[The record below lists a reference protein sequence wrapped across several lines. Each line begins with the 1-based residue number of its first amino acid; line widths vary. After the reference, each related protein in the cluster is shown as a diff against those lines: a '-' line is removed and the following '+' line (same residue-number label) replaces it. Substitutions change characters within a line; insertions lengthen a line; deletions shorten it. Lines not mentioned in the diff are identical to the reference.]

1 MKQAWQSQWVLQ
13 ARFLARMSPCVRGKV
28 GSFIVDAR
36 NNPVSAGFNGPP
48 RGACGELCGGATSDR
63 VTQGIESGTSTE
75 VGCHHAE
82 QNALMNALHK
92 GVSVAGCA
100 LVVTTPPCLG
110 CARLIHH
117 AGVSLVVVPEGSSYD
132 ERGVEYL
139 TRNGVTVRYLA
150 ENTGEW

>member
-1 MKQAWQSQWVLQ
+1 
-13 ARFLARMSPCVRGKV
+13 
-28 GSFIVDAR
+28 
-36 NNPVSAGFNGPP
+36 
-48 RGACGELCGGATSDR
+48 

-100 LVVTTPPCLG
+100 LVATTPPCLG

-139 TRNGVTVRYLA
+139 KRNGVTVRYLA